1 MRSKSDGVAKEKGQ
15 QEVMQHEKWQQE
27 EQQKEKADDFF
38 SRAVASAVARG
49 RPADKR
55 LLCVAWQDLVL

>member
-27 EQQKEKADDFF
+27 EQQQEMADDFF
-38 SRAVASAVARG
+38 SRE
-49 RPADKR
+49 
-55 LLCVAWQDLVL
+55 L